1 MTLRA
6 CDAEPF
12 LRLKRSMVES
22 DHDAEFLDGRKL
34 PVYIYQTAGQPKYMV
49 ELEYQF
55 FEAKTLPGF
64 VRLQKQP
71 DAQPR
76 VEEAPP
82 VESTKIT
89 GNTWREQK
97 ANADRINRKALG
109 DRQAANK
116 EQQQGIVVDS
126 PLARANYKHAQDVA
140 ARLRPQR

>member
-1 MTLRA
+1 MTLRT

-12 LRLKRSMVES
+12 LRLKNSMVES

-34 PVYIYQTAGQPKYMV
+34 SIYIYQKDGQTKYMV

-55 FEAKTLPGF
+55 FEAKTFPGF
-64 VRLQKQP
+64 LRLQKQP
-71 DAQPR
+71 DAKPP
-76 VEEAPP
+76 VVEAPP
-82 VESTKIT
+82 VESAKIT
-89 GNTWREQK
+89 GSTWAEQR

>member
-1 MTLRA
+1 MPIREGDALPYLRFRQNLA
-6 CDAEPF
+6 DTDCNAVFSSGPI
-12 LRLKRSMVES
+12 
-22 DHDAEFLDGRKL
+22 L
-34 PVYIYQTAGQPKYMV
+34 PVLIRNGGSQLFV
-49 ELEYQF
+49 ELPNYTFQDPE
-55 FEAKTLPGF
+55 KLPGF
-64 VRLQKQP
+64 LRFEHKP

-76 VEEAPP
+76 VEETPP
-82 VESTKIT
+82 VESAKIT
-89 GNTWREQK
+89 GSTWAEQK

>member
-1 MTLRA
+1 MTLRT

-12 LRLKRSMVES
+12 LRLKNSMVES

-34 PVYIYQTAGQPKYMV
+34 PIYIYQKDGQTKYMV

-55 FEAKTLPGF
+55 FEAKTFPGF
-64 VRLQKQP
+64 LRLQKQP
-71 DAQPR
+71 DAKPP
-76 VEEAPP
+76 VVEAPP
-82 VESTKIT
+82 VESAKIT
-89 GNTWREQK
+89 GSTWAEQR

-116 EQQQGIVVDS
+116 EQQKGIVVES